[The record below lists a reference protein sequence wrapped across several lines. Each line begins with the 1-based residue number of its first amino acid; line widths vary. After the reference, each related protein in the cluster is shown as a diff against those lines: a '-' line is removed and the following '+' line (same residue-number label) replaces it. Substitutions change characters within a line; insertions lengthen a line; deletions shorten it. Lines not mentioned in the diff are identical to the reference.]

1 MKETNMTPQ
10 QLWRTG
16 VGAKNQEETAVN
28 EGPSPAWRAQF
39 KAQATQDMMDDVY
52 GYVAKR
58 ATWIEH
64 QQGRRAPGLI
74 REMIQ
79 DALGDT
85 FAGIVTWDPSRC
97 SLALHLKS
105 VIRSRLSHELER
117 AEQFAHVGVDD
128 APEVDVSAVMERSAK
143 TTDPKLDEYVEEFAR
158 RLRDLASDDEAVL
171 ALLESYLSG
180 VTERAQICRATG
192 MTKAAYHNAHR
203 RLKRLADK
211 LPEHLRAAALDTLV

>member
-16 VGAKNQEETAVN
+16 VGTTKQEQSAVS

-52 GYVAKR
+52 GYVARR

-64 QQGRRAPGLI
+64 QQGRRTPGLI

-85 FAGIVTWDPSRC
+85 FAGIVAWDPSRC

-117 AEQFAHVGVDD
+117 AEQFAHVGVDAD
-128 APEVDVSAVMERSAK
+128 IGDVVVKLGSRRFDGFGGHGDRLERLVVDDDPLGRVLGGGDGLGDHHDHLLSDVSHPVGR
-143 TTDPKLDEYVEEFAR
+143 
-158 RLRDLASDDEAVL
+158 
-171 ALLESYLSG
+171 
-180 VTERAQICRATG
+180 Q
-192 MTKAAYHNAHR
+192 
-203 RLKRLADK
+203 
-211 LPEHLRAAALDTLV
+211 